1 MTAQCDNKN
10 YMSVERNVHNRLTVD
25 DIISEPVAEL
35 IGNSAP
41 YIMYQRGFLIME
53 ICRKI

>member
-1 MTAQCDNKN
+1 MKVCAIKN